1 MNQKENSSYQITPLF
16 AIPLYKST
24 IPEIDLIT
32 KKKLMNFEYE
42 IPEDDGAP
50 ITHQETDERFIL
62 NRPEFSKLKKNI
74 QDKIDHFLYEI
85 LEVER
90 SQRWEITTSWVNRAP
105 PGGYHAMHW
114 HSNSLISGVVYI
126 ETNPNSGAICFHKDR
141 SHKNIFTET
150 IRIDF
155 INQNNLN
162 SETLG
167 FKPINNDILLFPS
180 ILNHSV
186 SPNESD
192 QDRYSLAFNVFP
204 RGIVAGGGNS
214 ELTL

>member
-1 MNQKENSSYQITPLF
+1 MNQMNSFFQITPLF
-16 AIPLYKST
+16 AIPLYRSS
-24 IPEIDLIT
+24 IPEIDVIT
-32 KKKLMNFEYE
+32 KKKLINFEYE
-42 IPEDDGAP
+42 VSEDNGLP
-50 ITHQETDERFIL
+50 ITHQETAERFIL
-62 NRPEFSKLKKNI
+62 NRPEFSKLKKHV

-90 SQRWEITTSWVNRAP
+90 SLRWEITTSWVNRVP
-105 PGGYHAMHW
+105 PGGYSSLHW

-141 SHKNIFTET
+141 GHQNIFTET

-155 INQNNLN
+155 ANQNNLN

-167 FKPINNDILLFPS
+167 IKPMNNDILLFPS
-180 ILNHSV
+180 MLNHSV
-186 SPNESD
+186 APNESE

-204 RGIVAGGGNS
+204 RGIVAIGGNC
-214 ELTL
+214 ELPL